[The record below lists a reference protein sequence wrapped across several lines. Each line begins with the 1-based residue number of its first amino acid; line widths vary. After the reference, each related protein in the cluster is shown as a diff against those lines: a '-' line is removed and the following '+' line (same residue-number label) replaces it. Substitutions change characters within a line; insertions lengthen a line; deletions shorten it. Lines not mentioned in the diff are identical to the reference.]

1 MQRITSQYVL
11 ELWKAGESTGE
22 NCALVRGAEG
32 EPRVVEAS
40 VADECENTGSA
51 KVVARYLD
59 LADIADEDLEELP
72 DRYAAALARRL
83 SQQEEAE
90 QRYRA
95 ERPQDRDRV
104 WEAMRWGIR
113 TEMGLGG

>member
-1 MQRITSQYVL
+1 MQRITSQHVAD
-11 ELWKAGESTGE
+11 LWEAGESTGE
-22 NCALVRGAEG
+22 NCALVRGVES
-32 EPRVVEAS
+32 EIRVVEAS
-40 VADECENTGSA
+40 AADECEDTGSA

-59 LADIADEDLEELP
+59 LGDIADEDLEELP
-72 DRYAAALARRL
+72 ERYAAALARRL
-83 SQQEEAE
+83 SQQEEVE

-95 ERPQDRDRV
+95 ERSQDRDRV